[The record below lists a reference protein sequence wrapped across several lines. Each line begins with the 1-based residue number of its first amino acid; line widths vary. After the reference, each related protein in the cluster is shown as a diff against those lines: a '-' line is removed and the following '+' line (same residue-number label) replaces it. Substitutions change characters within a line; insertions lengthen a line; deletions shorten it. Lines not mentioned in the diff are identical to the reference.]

1 MTPSASTFANVV
13 SDEELGRAVEAEAA
27 WIEDLAGRLVA
38 IPSTLG
44 NEEPAQVVVAEA
56 IREFGLEPVDVPMD
70 AEALRASPLVAPFSW
85 SVEGKRNVVA
95 TWAAVGTGGRSLALN
110 GHVDVVPPAAAA
122 LWSSD
127 PFTATRDGDWLVGR
141 GTGDMKAGVAAML
154 GAVRALRGL
163 GLAPLG
169 DLQLQS
175 VVEEE
180 CGGNGALQCVLSLP
194 AVDACVIPEPFP
206 GAISISQVGVLW
218 FLVDLVGVPAHVGDA
233 EDGVN
238 AIEAAFPVVARL
250 RRLEA
255 ELNEDPPA
263 PYDTFPH
270 PINLNVGL
278 IDGGDWISTVA
289 ASCTLGCRLAVYPGQ
304 PVAELKRLVEAAVAG
319 AASDHP
325 WLAKHPPRVRYDG
338 FAGNGVEVPVGA
350 DIVQALAAAHLKA
363 TDTEA
368 ALVPTTATT
377 DARVFVESGIPAVCF
392 GPHAESLHGVDERVY
407 VPSVVATARVLATLV
422 RDWCGVT
429 A

>member
-1 MTPSASTFANVV
+1 MTPRPSTFADVV
-13 SDEELGRAVEAEAA
+13 SDEAVARAVEAEAE
-27 WIEDLAGRLVA
+27 WIEDLTARLVA

-56 IREFGLEPVDVPMD
+56 IRELGLDPVDIQLD
-70 AEALRASPLVAPFSW
+70 ADELRASPFVAPFSW
-85 SVEGKRNVVA
+85 PVDGKRNVAA
-95 TWAAVGTGGRSLALN
+95 TWAAAGTGGRSLALN
-110 GHVDVVPPAAAA
+110 GHVDVVPPAAAD
-122 LWSSD
+122 LWTSD
-127 PFTATRDGDWLVGR
+127 PFVATRDGDWLVGR
-141 GTGDMKAGVAAML
+141 GTGDMKAGLAAML

-163 GLAPLG
+163 GLAPLA

-206 GAISISQVGVLW
+206 GAISTSQVGVLW

-233 EDGVN
+233 HDGIN
-238 AIEAAFPVVARL
+238 AIEAAFPLVARL
-250 RRLEA
+250 RQLEA
-255 ELNEDPPA
+255 ELNEAPPA
-263 PYDTFPH
+263 PYDTIPH

-304 PVAELKRLVEAAVAG
+304 PVAELMRRVEEAVAEAAA
-319 AASDHP
+319 DHP

-338 FAGNGVEVPVGA
+338 FAGNGVEVA
-350 DIVQALAAAHLKA
+350 SDAAIVRALAAAHLAA
-363 TDTEA
+363 TDTEPM
-368 ALVPTTATT
+368 LVPTTATT
-377 DARVFVESGIPAVCF
+377 DARAFVESGIPAVCF
-392 GPHAESLHGVDERVY
+392 GPHAEAIHGVDERVY
-407 VPSVVATARVLATLV
+407 VPSVIETARVLATLV

>member
-1 MTPSASTFANVV
+1 M
-13 SDEELGRAVEAEAA
+13 
-27 WIEDLAGRLVA
+27 
-38 IPSTLG
+38 
-44 NEEPAQVVVAEA
+44 
-56 IREFGLEPVDVPMD
+56 
-70 AEALRASPLVAPFSW
+70 APFSW
-85 SVEGKRNVVA
+85 PVEGKRNVAA
-95 TWAAVGTGGRSLALN
+95 TWAAAGTGGRSLALN
-110 GHVDVVPPAAAA
+110 GHVDVVPPAAAE
-122 LWSSD
+122 LWAND
-127 PFTATRDGDWLVGR
+127 PFLATRDGDWLVGR

-163 GLAPLG
+163 GLAPLA

-180 CGGNGALQCVLSLP
+180 CGGNGALQCVLALP

-206 GAISISQVGVLW
+206 GAISVSQVGVLW
-218 FLVDLVGVPAHVGDA
+218 FLIDLVGVPAHVGDA
-233 EDGVN
+233 QDGIN
-238 AIEAAFPVVARL
+238 AIEAAFPIVERL

-255 ELNEDPPA
+255 ELNEEPPA

-289 ASCTLGCRLAVYPGQ
+289 ASCTLGVGLRCFR
-304 PVAELKRLVEAAVAG
+304 AARRRAQATG
-319 AASDHP
+319 RGGGCGRRADHP

-338 FAGNGVEVPVGA
+338 FAGNGVEVRPSA
-350 DIVQALAAAHLKA
+350 EIVQALAAAHLAA

-368 ALVPTTATT
+368 ARVPTTATT

-392 GPHAESLHGVDERVY
+392 GPHAEAIHGVDERVY
-407 VPSVVATARVLATLV
+407 VPSVVETARVLATLV